1 MSGGKENEQ
10 EEIEKPTPFQLRS
23 VSFHPQGLGR
33 TQPRDQ
39 SDSRQAQQE
48 TEAQRKV

>member
-10 EEIEKPTPFQLRS
+10 EESEKPTPFQLRS

-33 TQPRDQ
+33 NKTLY
-39 SDSRQAQQE
+39 SGGNRQKIQE
-48 TEAQRKV
+48 A